1 MEATTTTTTFSFSD
15 NEHAISGV
23 SMEFVDY
30 TFASE
35 LLVSEIEIVTHQLR
49 NALK

>member
-1 MEATTTTTTFSFSD
+1 MEATTTTFSFSD
-15 NEHAISGV
+15 TEHTISGV

-30 TFASE
+30 TFSSE
-35 LLVSEIEIVTHQLR
+35 LLVSKIEIVTHKLR